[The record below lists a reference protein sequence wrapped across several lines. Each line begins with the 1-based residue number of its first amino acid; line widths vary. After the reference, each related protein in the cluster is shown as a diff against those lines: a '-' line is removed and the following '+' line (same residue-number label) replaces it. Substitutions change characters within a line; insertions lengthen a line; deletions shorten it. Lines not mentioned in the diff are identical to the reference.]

1 MIGLFARYFQKLP
14 KKSRA
19 IVLTCL
25 YGVVAGVVAV
35 AFHKSIQ
42 FVFNHTIA
50 QFATLST
57 KSFLLGSL
65 ATMLSTSLLVG
76 WLLQHCSKEASG
88 SGIPQLKIAFWSDF
102 GQIPWRVTWVKFVAG
117 VLSIG
122 GGASMGREGPSVQL
136 ASGVASNLAGIL
148 GEPKQNRRHAAA
160 SGAAAGLA
168 AAFNTPLAAIT
179 FVLEEIVQDL
189 NSRFLGSV
197 LLASVIGAFAVH
209 FLAEK
214 NPALEIFAV
223 GAPDWT
229 IYLLTPLVATTAS
242 LVGVMFQRFSLSL
255 RASCKRWNK
264 VPGWLTP
271 ALGSLIAWAIGAWVF
286 LYTRNTTGQGH
297 LGVFGVGYEDLNAAL
312 TGPFDW
318 RIAVLLLVGKLIAT
332 ICCYGMGGCGGIF
345 SPTLFL
351 GGMTG
356 VVLTGVFGLF
366 VDLSTE
372 AQITLAV
379 VGMSACLGA
388 VVRAPVTGILI
399 VFEMTN
405 EFYLVPALM
414 LGALIS
420 SAVSKRLLKD
430 NFYEAILEQD
440 GYQLEQVIPPRD
452 LKTWQQ
458 LPVSAIANF
467 SPVVIEPLTPESVES
482 SLRAYPYHRFPVTSE
497 GVLQGVLTRQ
507 EAQEALSENRDFVLA
522 KTVVCHPSQSIR
534 ELQYSLIES
543 ETGLVGL
550 VEPGQKRL
558 IGIVT
563 LHDLLRREVAIAR
576 DEADEFGA

>member
-1 MIGLFARYFQKLP
+1 MAWGVWGDFFAY
-14 KKSRA
+14 S
-19 IVLTCL
+19 
-25 YGVVAGVVAV
+25 
-35 AFHKSIQ
+35 
-42 FVFNHTIA
+42 
-50 QFATLST
+50 
-57 KSFLLGSL
+57 
-65 ATMLSTSLLVG
+65 
-76 WLLQHCSKEASG
+76 
-88 SGIPQLKIAFWSDF
+88 
-102 GQIPWRVTWVKFVAG
+102 
-117 VLSIG
+117 
-122 GGASMGREGPSVQL
+122 
-136 ASGVASNLAGIL
+136 
-148 GEPKQNRRHAAA
+148 
-160 SGAAAGLA
+160 
-168 AAFNTPLAAIT
+168 
-179 FVLEEIVQDL
+179 
-189 NSRFLGSV
+189 
-197 LLASVIGAFAVH
+197 
-209 FLAEK
+209 
-214 NPALEIFAV
+214 
-223 GAPDWT
+223 
-229 IYLLTPLVATTAS
+229 
-242 LVGVMFQRFSLSL
+242 
-255 RASCKRWNK
+255 
-264 VPGWLTP
+264 
-271 ALGSLIAWAIGAWVF
+271 
-286 LYTRNTTGQGH
+286 
-297 LGVFGVGYEDLNAAL
+297 
-312 TGPFDW
+312 
-318 RIAVLLLVGKLIAT
+318 
-332 ICCYGMGGCGGIF
+332 
-345 SPTLFL
+345 FL

-507 EAQEALSENRDFVLA
+507 EAQEALSENRDFILA

>member
-1 MIGLFARYFQKLP
+1 MESTLDIGRTMVINALLDDWSLRPPFSKTAKEVP
-14 KKSRA
+14 A

-88 SGIPQLKIAFWSDF
+88 SGIPQLKIAFWSHF

-356 VVLTGVFGLF
+356 VVLTGFFGLF

-482 SLRAYPYHRFPVTSE
+482 SLRAYPYHRFPVTSSSS
-497 GVLQGVLTRQ
+497 GVLTRQ
-507 EAQEALSENRDFVLA
+507 EAQEALSENRDLFLPRQWCAILPKV
-522 KTVVCHPSQSIR
+522 
-534 ELQYSLIES
+534 S
-543 ETGLVGL
+543 ENFNT
-550 VEPGQKRL
+550 P
-558 IGIVT
+558 
-563 LHDLLRREVAIAR
+563 
-576 DEADEFGA
+576 

>member
-1 MIGLFARYFQKLP
+1 MTETLARYLRKLP
-14 KKSRA
+14 KKTRS
-19 IVLTCL
+19 IVLTCI
-25 YGVVAGVVAV
+25 YGITAGIAAV

-42 FVFNHTIA
+42 FVFGFTIEH
-50 QFATLST
+50 FST
-57 KSFLLGSL
+57 FSTRTFLIGSFCTIIG
-65 ATMLSTSLLVG
+65 TSLIVG
-76 WLLQHCSKEASG
+76 LLLSKFCRDAAG
-88 SGIPQLKIAFWSDF
+88 SGIPQLKLAFWSDF
-102 GQIPWRVTWVKFVAG
+102 GHVPWRVTWVKFVAG

-122 GGASMGREGPSVQL
+122 GGCSLGREGPSVQL
-136 ASGVASNLAGIL
+136 ASGVASNIAGML

-197 LLASVIGAFAVH
+197 LLASVLGAFVVH
-209 FLAEK
+209 SLSEK
-214 NPALEIFAV
+214 NPALEISAV
-223 GAPDWT
+223 GSPDWL
-229 IYLLTPLVATTAS
+229 IYLLTPVVAAAAA
-242 LVGVMFQRFSLSL
+242 LVGVLFQKSSIGL
-255 RASCKRWNK
+255 RARTKKMHKIPVWIR
-264 VPGWLTP
+264 P
-271 ALGSLIAWAIGAWVF
+271 AIGALIAWGIAVWIF
-286 LYTRNTTGQGH
+286 LFTKAETGHGH

-312 TGPFDW
+312 TSSFSWKVAG
-318 RIAVLLLVGKLIAT
+318 LLLIGKMIAT
-332 ICCYGMGGCGGIF
+332 VACYGMGGCGGIF

-356 VVLTGVFGLF
+356 VLLTGLFGLF
-366 VDLSTE
+366 VDLTTD

-420 SAVSKRLLKD
+420 TAVSRRFCKS
-430 NFYEAILEQD
+430 NFYEELLEQD
-440 GYQLEQVIPPRD
+440 GHQLEHVIPPRD
-452 LKTWQQ
+452 LKSWQQ

-467 SPVVIEPLTPESVES
+467 SPAIIGNLSPESLSNVLEE
-482 SLRAYPYHRFPVTSE
+482 YPYLRFPVVE
-497 GVLQGVLTRQ
+497 NQVIQGVLTRE
-507 EAQEALSENRDFVLA
+507 EASESLVQKRDPKL
-522 KTVVCHPSQSIR
+522 TPLITCDPSQSIR

-543 ETGLVGL
+543 ASGMVGL
-550 VEPGQKRL
+550 VDPSGKRL

-563 LHDLLRREVAIAR
+563 LHDLLRREVAITK
-576 DEADEFGA
+576 EYADEV

>member
-117 VLSIG
+117 VLSFG

-223 GAPDWT
+223 GAPDWK
-229 IYLLTPLVATTAS
+229 IYLLPPLVAATAS
-242 LVGVMFQRFSLSL
+242 LVGVMFQRFSLS
-255 RASCKRWNK
+255 
-264 VPGWLTP
+264 
-271 ALGSLIAWAIGAWVF
+271 
-286 LYTRNTTGQGH
+286 
-297 LGVFGVGYEDLNAAL
+297 
-312 TGPFDW
+312 
-318 RIAVLLLVGKLIAT
+318 
-332 ICCYGMGGCGGIF
+332 
-345 SPTLFL
+345 
-351 GGMTG
+351 
-356 VVLTGVFGLF
+356 
-366 VDLSTE
+366 
-372 AQITLAV
+372 
-379 VGMSACLGA
+379 
-388 VVRAPVTGILI
+388 
-399 VFEMTN
+399 
-405 EFYLVPALM
+405 
-414 LGALIS
+414 
-420 SAVSKRLLKD
+420 
-430 NFYEAILEQD
+430 
-440 GYQLEQVIPPRD
+440 
-452 LKTWQQ
+452 
-458 LPVSAIANF
+458 
-467 SPVVIEPLTPESVES
+467 
-482 SLRAYPYHRFPVTSE
+482 
-497 GVLQGVLTRQ
+497 
-507 EAQEALSENRDFVLA
+507 
-522 KTVVCHPSQSIR
+522 
-534 ELQYSLIES
+534 
-543 ETGLVGL
+543 
-550 VEPGQKRL
+550 
-558 IGIVT
+558 
-563 LHDLLRREVAIAR
+563 
-576 DEADEFGA
+576 